1 MFDQVKKFSIFVAFA
16 VVSSSVSAG
25 NYSIKDLGL
34 INNPLLHNVDFLVSD
49 INDNGVISGTAV
61 VSQGNSFFRIA
72 TVVDSKGIT
81 TLSGMDGSTYAGG
94 INSSNQVAVT
104 YDRQGFYLVPTVWA
118 SSTTKTIT
126 ILNEPF
132 ATGVAI
138 NDQGSVAGSV
148 GISGKQTA
156 AVWKNNQLNMLGS
169 LYGDTSQAVSINNQD
184 WVVGHSFRYDGGN
197 ASHAT
202 LWRDGEMIDLGTLG
216 GRYSYANSINDLG
229 DIVGYSQYSLHDY
242 LANATLWSNGQTVDL
257 GSLANAGSKA
267 LDINNHGLVVGTS
280 NLDQNSND
288 TAAVLWENGV
298 LKDINTL
305 VSPGSNWY
313 LSSAIAVNNLGQ
325 IVGEGFYNGEKRIYM
340 LSMVPEPVNNG
351 MLLAGLG
358 LIGLVRVRKKLNE

>member
-1 MFDQVKKFSIFVAFA
+1 MFDQVKKISIFVAFA

-49 INDNGVISGTAV
+49 INDNGVISGTTV
-61 VSQGNSFFRIA
+61 VSQGNSFYRIA

-104 YDRQGFYLVPTVWA
+104 YDRQGFYLVPAVWA
-118 SSTTKTIT
+118 SSTTNTIT
-126 ILNEPF
+126 VLNEPF
-132 ATGVAI
+132 AGGVAI

-148 GISGKQTA
+148 DISGKPTA
-156 AVWKNNQLNMLGS
+156 AVWKNNQLNILGS
-169 LYGDTSQAVSINNQD
+169 LYGETSQAASINNQD

-216 GRYSYANSINDLG
+216 GSYSYAISINDQG
-229 DIVGYSQYSLHDY
+229 DIVGYSQYSKLDY
-242 LANATLWSNGQTVDL
+242 VPHATLWNNGQIIDL
-257 GSLANAGSKA
+257 GTIGNAGSMA
-267 LDINNHGLVVGTS
+267 LDINNHGLIVGS
-280 NLDQNSND
+280 NYLDRNSND
-288 TAAVLWENGV
+288 TTAVLWEKGV
-298 LKDINTL
+298 LTDINTL
-305 VSPGSNWY
+305 ISPDSNWY

-340 LSMVPEPVNNG
+340 LSMVPETANSG
-351 MLLAGLG
+351 MLLAGLF
-358 LIGLVRVRKKLNE
+358 LIGVVQLRKKLNA